1 MQIKITI
8 GYHLTPVRMATIK
21 RQQIT
26 SVEEDMEKKEPS
38 RTVGKNINWCSHYKK
53 ENTSVEIPQKTKHRT
68 IIQSSDYT

>member
-1 MQIKITI
+1 MMPLQGNLDFFLI
-8 GYHLTPVRMATIK
+8 RAS
-21 RQQIT
+21 